1 MMKQIHFSQR
11 IIFCTITN
19 LDLDQIIQQIMFV
32 IFNRQNAKVFVG
44 GTGMIL
50 IDLQEVCG
58 SMYHKVLLVKVEPIN
73 F

>member
-1 MMKQIHFSQR
+1 MKQIHFSQK
-11 IIFCTITN
+11 ITFCTITN

-50 IDLQEVCG
+50 IDLQEACG
-58 SMYHKVLLVKVEPIN
+58 SMSHKVLLVKLEPIN